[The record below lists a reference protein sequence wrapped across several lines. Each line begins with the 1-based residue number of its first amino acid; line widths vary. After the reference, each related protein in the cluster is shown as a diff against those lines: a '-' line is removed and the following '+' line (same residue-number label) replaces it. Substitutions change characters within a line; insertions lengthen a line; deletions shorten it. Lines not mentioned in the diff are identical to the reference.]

1 MEPNKHKNTEYILM
15 HLDHPVLSFD
25 VDKGLRIISINNIYD
40 NKRIPISLFKNN
52 TVEGYMLDDWFNAR
66 SISEKRTNFKDIL
79 KYHNARYKKELYFKD
94 NSVSVCDCYWIQTPD
109 ENKKWKDINFYNSF
123 IDFNENIY
131 IGIKEAKD
139 KIIQDKEERR
149 SPNIMSNGN
158 VPKMWIQKNEELY
171 LLKGSQGYTW
181 EEPVN
186 ESIVSDYMDTLGIKH
201 VKYSLDLLK
210 NRPFSI
216 CKNMLSK
223 GEDLIPA
230 YYVASLEENEEH
242 QYTYN
247 SYIENCKKLG
257 LEGNIKQEL
266 DQMLLL
272 DYIISNI
279 DRHWFN
285 FGLIRDAE
293 TLQIKNIAPIYDN
306 GLSLFASEFTDD
318 IKDKH
323 TEVESASFLK
333 YLKDNVSLV
342 TDYSLLEHKNI
353 DTLPDILK
361 ETHKKLNMFEH
372 NRIDIIA
379 ECIGNNI
386 KNITQKYP
394 HKLIHVNKDNEE

>member
-52 TVEGYMLDDWFNAR
+52 TVEGYMLDDWFNTR

-79 KYHNARYKKELYFKD
+79 KYNNARYKKELYFKD

-139 KIIQDKEERR
+139 KIIQDKEKRR

-171 LLKGSQGYTW
+171 LLKGSQGYTL

-201 VKYSLDLLK
+201 VQYSLDLLK

-230 YYVASLEENEEH
+230 YYIASLEENEEH

-342 TDYSLLEHKNI
+342 TDYSLLGHKNI

-361 ETHKKLNMFEH
+361 ETHKKLNMFEQ

-379 ECIGNNI
+379 ECIENNI
-386 KNITQKYP
+386 KNITHKYP
-394 HKLIHVNKDNEE
+394 IN